1 MSETPLCSQPESGS
15 NWLARIELLK
25 TQFPE
30 ALLDVKITERE
41 LDFTVR
47 PESLADFTA
56 ALRREVLPV
65 EHGFCD
71 ACGVE
76 REDSIEAVYRLS
88 IVNEPRRVTIRT
100 RVSKQKP
107 VVPTLSH
114 IYKGALW
121 PERELAEMFGVEIV
135 GHPDLR
141 HLLLPENWT
150 GYPLRKDYV
159 YPHEHPYL
167 APDPLR
173 ENPGKILS
181 PEADDEKI
189 GAPNK
194 PEAEAEM

>member
-1 MSETPLCSQPESGS
+1 MPETPMSSQSESGS

-25 TQFPE
+25 TRFSH

-41 LDFTVR
+41 LDFTVL
-47 PESLADFTA
+47 PESLADFA
-56 ALRREVLPV
+56 AVLRHEVLPI

-76 REDSIEAVYRLS
+76 REDCLEAVYRLS

-121 PERELAEMFGVEIV
+121 PERELAEMFGVEVV

-141 HLLLPENWT
+141 PLLLPENWP

-159 YPHEHPYL
+159 YPQEHPYL

-173 ENPGKILS
+173 ENPGKILGPDTETEKKGAS
-181 PEADDEKI
+181 DKPEADADT
-189 GAPNK
+189 
-194 PEAEAEM
+194 